1 MEETIVQ
8 LFCPYHCSTHD
19 NPVSLSGICR
29 SDQHFICSPRTIG
42 VDWDP
47 IWAEFVNPV
56 LHTRWADG
64 LHQGG
69 GGTGCIIVCIWVVF
83 YWYWYTSLQ
92 ILDHTTEKAGLKIQR
107 WKFSSFIFRTE
118 PSTYSKVVFCINSNE
133 IYATNVNE
141 KLSRL
146 LNNKVLWLFV
156 VGGDT
161 ENIIWYEQ
169 NKSVKVSIIHGC
181 LQTVSIY
188 LAKLR
193 FMSNTKI

>member
-1 MEETIVQ
+1 MYYCLHMGCVLLILIHIAADIGSHHGESRSQDSKVKIFIFHLQNRTFY
-8 LFCPYHCSTHD
+8 LF
-19 NPVSLSGICR
+19 
-29 SDQHFICSPRTIG
+29 
-42 VDWDP
+42 
-47 IWAEFVNPV
+47 
-56 LHTRWADG
+56 
-64 LHQGG
+64 
-69 GGTGCIIVCIWVVF
+69 
-83 YWYWYTSLQ
+83 
-92 ILDHTTEKAGLKIQR
+92 K
-107 WKFSSFIFRTE
+107 SSF
-118 PSTYSKVVFCINSNE
+118 FCINSNE
-133 IYATNVNE
+133 IYANNVNE

-161 ENIIWYEQ
+161 ENIIWYKQ